1 MDEIKNISGKE
12 LLELIAKKEEIQI
25 IDVRIIADIALP
37 FETSVFIPFNNLT
50 KSIDKINREKKVI
63 FICDTGANSFF
74 AVKILQQFHNFTN
87 LWNLKGGI
95 DKYRI
100 DNKID

>member
-1 MDEIKNISGKE
+1 MDEINNISSKE
-12 LLELIAKKEEIQI
+12 LLELIEKKEDIQI
-25 IDVRIIADIALP
+25 IDVRIIANTELP
-37 FETSVFIPFNNLT
+37 FETSIFIPFDKLT
-50 KSIDKINREKKVI
+50 KNIDKISREKKVV

-95 DKYRI
+95 I
-100 DNKID
+100 QFNS